1 MGLQLRSP
9 SNQIFGAKFAAT
21 AATVAKVP
29 FVQQGKVAIPM
40 NTAGAGV
47 DNEHVFQSEVSGAP
61 KAPAEAWTPLQT
73 IYWDDAAKRFTTTAA
88 ANTACGY
95 ALAAA
100 LAADVVTPL
109 FLFKSN

>member
-9 SNQIFGAKFAAT
+9 SNQIIGAMFAAV

-29 FVQQGKVAIPM
+29 FVQQGKVAIPL
-40 NTAGAGV
+40 NAAGAGV
-47 DNEHVFQSEVSGAP
+47 TNEHVVQSEVSGAP
-61 KAPAEAWTPLQT
+61 KAPAEAWAPLQT
-73 IYWDDAAKRFTTTAA
+73 VYWDDTNKRFTTTASG
-88 ANTACGY
+88 NTACGY

-100 LAADVVTPL
+100 LAADTVTPL

>member
-21 AATVAKVP
+21 GATTAKVP

-61 KAPAEAWTPLQT
+61 KTTAEAWSPLQT
-73 IYWDDAAKRFTTTAA
+73 IYWNDTTKAFTTTASG
-88 ANTACGY
+88 NTACGI

-100 LAADVVTPL
+100 LAADTVTPL
-109 FLFKSN
+109 FLFKSY